1 MGNQK
6 EELKLTD
13 EELSLL
19 VQQGDYEIFGTLIDR
34 YEEKI
39 KRYLSRFLQNSA
51 EIDDLS
57 QDVFL
62 KAFENIQGFDP
73 KRRFS
78 PWLYQIAHN
87 ELVNFLKKKKLLNSQ
102 FLSVDWDVF
111 LPHEVINNK
120 AIEEINNK
128 FQLTA
133 IEQALPQLS
142 FKYQQVF
149 VLYYYEHLNYQEI
162 SEILKIPVA
171 TVGIRL
177 KRAKDFLKEIINH
190 NSNGGNIKG

>member
-1 MGNQK
+1 M
-6 EELKLTD
+6 
-13 EELSLL
+13 
-19 VQQGDYEIFGTLIDR
+19 
-34 YEEKI
+34 
-39 KRYLSRFLQNSA
+39 
-51 EIDDLS
+51 
-57 QDVFL
+57 
-62 KAFENIQGFDP
+62 
-73 KRRFS
+73 
-78 PWLYQIAHN
+78 
-87 ELVNFLKKKKLLNSQ
+87 
-102 FLSVDWDVF
+102 SVDWDVF